1 MYETLLF
8 LHLLSAFIAFVTV
21 AVFGA
26 YAFGARVG
34 RVDFLVADWAWNV
47 SGAGLLVFGV
57 WLALHVDAYEL
68 WDGWIL
74 GALGLFILASAFGA
88 FARNGALA
96 AIDAADGS
104 VSSDRRTALW
114 HWLRTLS
121 LIGILALMIWKPGA

>member
-8 LHLLSAFIAFVTV
+8 LHLLSAFVAFVTV

-26 YAFGARVG
+26 YALGARVG
-34 RVDFLVADWAWNV
+34 RADFLVADWAWNV
-47 SGAGLLVFGV
+47 SGTGLLVFGV
-57 WLALHVDAYEL
+57 WLTLYLDGYEL

-74 GALGLFILASAFGA
+74 GALGLFIVASGFGA
-88 FARNGALA
+88 LARNGAVG
-96 AIDAADGS
+96 AIESIDGS
-104 VSSDRRTALW
+104 PTADRRMALW